1 MPPTRNQEE
10 TSEAKIVSALGKEFN
25 VDEVYDNESSFIG
38 SLKSVDD
45 LDPVEVPPSCPL
57 NFDENML
64 EVGDVFS
71 NFRVLS
77 ILFLVLGCQ
86 LMLGA
91 PNLPPPK
98 GKAHVV

>member
-71 NFRVLS
+71 YF
-77 ILFLVLGCQ
+77 
-86 LMLGA
+86 
-91 PNLPPPK
+91 
-98 GKAHVV
+98 